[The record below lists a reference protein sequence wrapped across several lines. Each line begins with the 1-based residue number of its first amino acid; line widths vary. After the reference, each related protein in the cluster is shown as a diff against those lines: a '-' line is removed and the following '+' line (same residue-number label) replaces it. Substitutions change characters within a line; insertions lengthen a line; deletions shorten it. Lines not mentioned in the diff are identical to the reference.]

1 MRGNLADEVR
11 RLKPAGAVL
20 PSIILMT
27 DSVRLPDPCAAARQL
42 TPGSAV
48 ILRHYDVPGRAAL
61 AHELARIC
69 RRARVR
75 LLIGGD
81 WRLALAVG
89 ADGVHLPESMVW
101 GRAWGRKPQFLVTA
115 AAHSEV
121 AIRRAARIGVDA
133 VLLSPVFPTA
143 SHPGANVLGPLR
155 FALWCQNSP
164 VPIYAL
170 GGIDAKTVR
179 RLKGSGFTG
188 IAAIGALAGVGTTL

>member
-1 MRGNLADEVR
+1 VVANLADEVR
-11 RLKPAGAVL
+11 RLKPVGALV
-20 PSIILMT
+20 PSVILMT
-27 DSVRLPDPCAAARQL
+27 DSVRLPDPCAAARL
-42 TPGSAV
+42 LPPGSAV
-48 ILRHYDVPGRAAL
+48 ILRHYDAPERATL
-61 AHELARIC
+61 ARELARIC
-69 RRARVR
+69 RRARVH
-75 LLIGGD
+75 LLIAGD

-89 ADGVHLPESMVW
+89 ADGVHLPENMVW

-143 SHPGANVLGPLR
+143 SHPGANVIGPLR
-155 FALWCQNSP
+155 FALWCQSSP

-170 GGIDAKTVR
+170 GGIDAMTVR
-179 RLKGSGFTG
+179 RLKGSGFAG